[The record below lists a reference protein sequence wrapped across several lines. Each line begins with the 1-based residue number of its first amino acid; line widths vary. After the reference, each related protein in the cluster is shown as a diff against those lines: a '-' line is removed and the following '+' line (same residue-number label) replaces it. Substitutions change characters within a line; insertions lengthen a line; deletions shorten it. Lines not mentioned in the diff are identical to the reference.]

1 MMRWALLF
9 ALMALVAGAYGFTG
23 EVRAAT
29 AVAQL
34 FFFLTLTLALIFLIS
49 GLAPR
54 PRARP

>member
-9 ALMALVAGAYGFTG
+9 TLMSLVAGVYGFTG
-23 EVRAAT
+23 QVHVAA
-29 AVAQL
+29 AMAQV
-34 FFFLTLTLALIFLIS
+34 FFFVTLTLALIFLIS